1 MTAWYKLFDNTGVWV
16 NDDDNPLFNVTMGS
30 FDSAELCEPVGL
42 YLLKKY
48 YVLIDSDSF
57 GLYKD
62 NRLTVIQKANGPKLQ
77 PYS

>member
-1 MTAWYKLFDNTGVWV
+1 MTAWYKLFHNTGVWV
-16 NDDDNPLFNVTMGS
+16 NDDDNPLFDVTMGS
-30 FDSAELCEPVGL
+30 FDLCEPVGL

-48 YVLIDSDSF
+48 YVLVDSDNF

-77 PYS
+77 SYS